1 MLKQESFKKEGQ
13 TKAVLWII
21 IFVLL
26 FIRIFYCQRLTEIQ
40 ELKSEISVLNERL
53 ALGILPKWN
62 LQNFVILDMEAT
74 GYAPL
79 DPSAKKGMCYSGDR
93 TKTASGATVVP
104 NLTVATGKHIPFG
117 TWLWI
122 EGLGWRIVEDRGGKI
137 GKEHI
142 DICFKTQKE
151 ALAWGRKKVRV
162 VVPVTTNKGGQD

>member
-1 MLKQESFKKEGQ
+1 MPKQDNFKKEGQ

-26 FIRIFYCQRLTEIQ
+26 FIRFFYGQRLTEIQ
-40 ELKSEISVLNERL
+40 ELKGEISVLNERL

-62 LQNFVILDMEAT
+62 LQDFVILDMEAT

-79 DPSAKKGMCYSGDR
+79 DPLAKEGMCYSGDR
-93 TKTASGATVVP
+93 TKTASGATVIP

-137 GKEHI
+137 GKESI

-151 ALAWGRKKVRV
+151 ALAWGRRKVRV
-162 VVPVTTNKGGQD
+162 VVPVTINKGGQN